1 MSVFSF
7 ENLDVWQESRNLV
20 KETYLLMQVFPFEE
34 RYALCNQIRRA
45 VVSVPSNIAEGA
57 GRMSNKE
64 KSHYIEIAYG
74 SLMEVYC
81 QMQIARDLEY
91 ISEEQLTSIRNRVFR
106 ISKRLSALHKSFQ

>member
-20 KETYLLMQVFPFEE
+20 KETYLLMRVFPFEE

-74 SLMEVYC
+74 SWMEVYC

-106 ISKRLSALHKSFQ
+106 ISKMLFALHKSFQ